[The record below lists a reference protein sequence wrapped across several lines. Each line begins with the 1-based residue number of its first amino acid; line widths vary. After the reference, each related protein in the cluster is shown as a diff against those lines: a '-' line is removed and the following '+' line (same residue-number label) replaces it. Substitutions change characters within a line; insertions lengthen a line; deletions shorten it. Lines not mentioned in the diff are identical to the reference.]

1 MVFGIWTSTNF
12 LLLLDMEDFFNL
24 FLLLL
29 KKSAF
34 YRNCLQHWVLCS
46 NAAVV
51 KCEAV
56 SVKGDCADEKA
67 KLSYRRKKNL
77 TKFLKFGSFYTKLKS
92 AVVIWKR
99 HLFSKKN
106 FNAVVYE

>member
-1 MVFGIWTSTNF
+1 MWKIYTTIHTKVIIFVCLFGKWF
-12 LLLLDMEDFFNL
+12 LGYDLYQFSFSPGYGGLFNL

-46 NAAVV
+46 NAAAIV

-56 SVKGDCADEKA
+56 SVKRDCADEKA
-67 KLSYRRKKNL
+67 KLSHERKK
-77 TKFLKFGSFYTKLKS
+77 
-92 AVVIWKR
+92 
-99 HLFSKKN
+99 
-106 FNAVVYE
+106 